1 MRVRVSG
8 TQAAPAQR
16 LPVSLRYIC
25 PMDLAGFNAAPA
37 ADVRAAL
44 LECCSSPHW
53 VDAVAA
59 GRPYSSPAALY
70 EAADEALAGLDDAEL
85 RAALAGH
92 PRIGERAR
100 AGHSASSGREQAGV
114 ASSAPTTLDALADG
128 NREYEA
134 RFGHV
139 YLVCA
144 SGRSGDE
151 LLAVLRHRLRN
162 DPATEWDVTRAELS
176 KINQLRLAE
185 LIDAK
190 GRA

>member
-1 MRVRVSG
+1 
-8 TQAAPAQR
+8 
-16 LPVSLRYIC
+16 
-25 PMDLAGFNAAPA
+25 MDLAGFNAAPA

-53 VDAVAA
+53 AAAIAA
-59 GRPYSSPAALY
+59 GRPYSSQAALY
-70 EAADEALAGLDDAEL
+70 GAADEALAGLDDDEL
-85 RAALAGH
+85 HAALAGH

-114 ASSAPTTLDALADG
+114 ASSAAPTLDALADG

-144 SGRSGDE
+144 SGRSGAE
-151 LLAVLRHRLRN
+151 LLAVLRERLRN

-176 KINQLRLAE
+176 KINRLRLAE

-190 GRA
+190 GDA